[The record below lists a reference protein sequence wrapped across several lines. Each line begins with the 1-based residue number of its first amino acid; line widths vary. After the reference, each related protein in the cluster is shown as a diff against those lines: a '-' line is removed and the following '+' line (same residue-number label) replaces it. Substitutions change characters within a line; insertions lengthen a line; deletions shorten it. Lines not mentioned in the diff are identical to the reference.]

1 MKISRAAHV
10 ALLLTASCIIPAVA
24 RSQQAAEPA
33 PPAAGGQLP
42 EVEVIQKKKTA
53 TPAAPKKQTVT
64 KQAPTPQPVAEPA
77 TLPEGQEPVEQ
88 MGAPPNTV
96 QMSPLPGSE
105 IPISKVPAGV
115 GHASQA
121 DIQRTGDVQA
131 PDVLQRTVPG
141 VILSDAQGN
150 VFQRTLQYRGY
161 DASPLNGAAQGIA
174 VYQNGVRINEAFGDI
189 VNWDFLPSN
198 AISGI
203 TLIGANPVFGLNAIG
218 GAATIAMRDGF
229 NFQGT
234 EIDTRAGSFGRIQ
247 GSLATGA
254 RSGIWGAFVALEGIR
269 DDGFRDYSESE
280 VRRMYA
286 DIGVKTSE
294 AEFHLNFTGAKNEVG
309 VTAAAPVQLLDLGWD
324 KTFTSPQTTD
334 NEMAMVSLNG
344 AVKASD
350 TLSFSGVTYYRKF
363 KQKHVDGNIAE
374 AEDCPGPGGTTV
386 VCAESEDG
394 GSPEPFTDRNG
405 NTLPFDEDLVYGSI
419 DRTSQDANGYG
430 GSLQAVEKTPL
441 FGLPNQFLIGSSYDH
456 GTVKYTANSEL
467 GFFAPNFVVK
477 SFDPAFMIGGPD
489 DFVPRALDTKND
501 YVGVYFSDT
510 IDLTSRLALTVGGRY
525 NYARIELDNQGEIE
539 DGEEDKLTGTHTYE
553 RFNPMAGLTYQLARG
568 LTLYGSYAEANRA
581 PTAAELACADPE
593 APCLIESFL
602 TADPPLKQVVS
613 KTFELGLRGE
623 LVSLSQTQHLNWT
636 FGLFHATNEDDI
648 IPVTSAVSQG
658 RGFFQNAGET
668 QRQGIEAGVQYQETR
683 WSAYANYALVDA
695 TFRTPLVLSS
705 PNSPNSA
712 AFECPD
718 SDDALCIQVN
728 KGDHLPGIPM
738 HRFKAGID
746 YWITSKWRLGADL
759 TASSDQVFFG
769 DEGNDGKRLGGYAK
783 VDMHTSYDLT
793 DHIQIYGLVDNVFDT
808 RYGLFG
814 NYFDRELANAAGTV
828 SGLDD
833 EFFTDARTITPAPP
847 VTAYGGVKFRF

>member
-1 MKISRAAHV
+1 MRF
-10 ALLLTASCIIPAVA
+10 ALLATATCVIPAVA
-24 RSQQAAEPA
+24 QSQQAAEPA
-33 PPAAGGQLP
+33 PLAAGSQLP
-42 EVEVIQKKKTA
+42 EVEVIQKKKAETKQ
-53 TPAAPKKQTVT
+53 AAPKKTVV
-64 KQAPTPQPVAEPA
+64 KKAPAPQPVAEPA
-77 TLPEGQEPVEQ
+77 PAFQAQEPVEA
-88 MGAPPNTV
+88 MGAPPSTV
-96 QMSPLPGSE
+96 QMSPLAGSS
-105 IPISKVPAGV
+105 IPLSKVPSAV

-131 PDVLQRTVPG
+131 PDVLQRTIPG

-174 VYQNGVRINEAFGDI
+174 VYQNGVRINEAFGDT

-198 AISGI
+198 AIDGI
-203 TLIGANPVFGLNAIG
+203 TILPANPVFGLNAIG
-218 GAATIAMRDGF
+218 GAATITMRDGF

-234 EIDTRAGSFGRIQ
+234 EIDMRAGSYGRLQ
-247 GSLATGA
+247 GSIATGA
-254 RSGIWGAFVALEGIR
+254 RSGIWSAFVALEGIK
-269 DDGFRDYSESE
+269 DDGFRDFSEAE

-286 DIGVKTSE
+286 DVGVKTSE

-309 VTAAAPVQLLDLGWD
+309 VTAAAPVQLLDLGWN

-344 AVKASD
+344 SVKATN
-350 TLSFSGVTYYRKF
+350 TLTFSGATYYRKF

-374 AEDCPGPGGTTV
+374 AEDCDDGFGNEV
-386 VCAESEDG
+386 VCAEGEG
-394 GSPEPFTDRNG
+394 GGPEEPFVDVNG
-405 NTLPFDEDLVYGSI
+405 NTKEFDDDLVYGSI
-419 DRTSQDANGYG
+419 DRTSQDADGYG

-441 FGLPNQFLIGSSYDH
+441 FGYNNQFLIGTSYDH
-456 GTVKYTANSEL
+456 GKVKYTANSEL

-477 SFDPAFMIGGPD
+477 SFDTPFMIAGPD

-510 IDLTSRLALTVGGRY
+510 IDLTSRLAVTVGGRY
-525 NYARIELDNQGEIE
+525 NYARLELENKGEIE

-553 RFNPMAGLTYQLARG
+553 RFNPMAGATYKLNQG

-593 APCLIESFL
+593 DPCLIESFL

-613 KTFELGLRGE
+613 KTWELGLRGE
-623 LVSLSQTQHLNWT
+623 LASLSQTQHLNWS

-648 IPVTSAVSQG
+648 IPVTSPESQG

-668 QRQGIEAGVQYQETR
+668 QRQGIEAGIQYQETR

-695 TFRTPLVLSS
+695 TFQTPLVLSS

-728 KGDHLPGIPM
+728 KGDHLPGVPM

-746 YWITSKWRLGADL
+746 YWVTSKWRIGGDL
-759 TASSDQVFFG
+759 VAASDQVFFG
-769 DEGNDGKRLGGYAK
+769 DEGNDGQRLPGYAT
-783 VDMHTSYDLT
+783 VDLHTSYDLT

-828 SGLDD
+828 SGLDED
-833 EFFTDARTITPAPP
+833 FFTNAETITPAPP
-847 VTAYGGVKFRF
+847 VTAYGGVKMRF

>member
-1 MKISRAAHV
+1 L
-10 ALLLTASCIIPAVA
+10 ALLVTATCAVPAVA
-24 RSQQAAEPA
+24 QSQQAAEPA
-33 PPAAGGQLP
+33 KPAAGGGQLP
-42 EVEVIQKKKTA
+42 EVEVIQKKKAETKQ
-53 TPAAPKKQTVT
+53 AAPKKTVV
-64 KQAPTPQPVAEPA
+64 KKAPPPAPEPA
-77 TLPEGQEPVEQ
+77 AAPAPAFEPQEPVEA
-88 MGAPPNTV
+88 MGAPPGTV
-96 QMSPLPGSE
+96 QMSPVGGSN
-105 IPISKVPAGV
+105 IPIAKFPGAV
-115 GHASQA
+115 GHASSS
-121 DIQRTGDVQA
+121 DFSRTGEVQA
-131 PDVLQRTVPG
+131 PDVLQNTVPG

-150 VFQRTLQYRGY
+150 VFQRTLQFRGY

-198 AISGI
+198 AVDGI

-218 GAATIAMRDGF
+218 GAATINMRDGF

-234 EIDTRAGSFGRIQ
+234 EIDMRAGSYGRLQ

-254 RSGIWGAFVALEGIR
+254 RSGAWGAFLAVEGIK
-269 DDGFRDYSESE
+269 DDGFRDFSESE

-286 DIGVKTSE
+286 DVGVKTSD

-309 VTAAAPVQLLDLGWD
+309 VTAAAPVQLLDLGWS

-344 AVKASD
+344 AVKATS
-350 TLSFSGVTYYRKF
+350 TLSFSGAAYYRMF

-374 AEDCPGPGGTTV
+374 AEECDHDNNAGTPDV
-386 VCAESEDG
+386 VCAEDEG
-394 GSPEPFTDRNG
+394 GGAPEPFIDRNG
-405 NTLPFDEDLVYGSI
+405 NTMEFNDDLVYGSI
-419 DRTSQDANGYG
+419 DRTSQDADGFG
-430 GSLQAVEKTPL
+430 GSVQAVEKTPL
-441 FGLPNQFLIGSSYDH
+441 FGYNNQFLIGTSYDH
-456 GTVKYTANSEL
+456 GKVKYTANSEL

-477 SFDPAFMIGGPD
+477 SFDPPFMIAEPD
-489 DFVPRALDTKND
+489 DFVPRALLTKND
-501 YVGVYFSDT
+501 YVGIYFSDT

-553 RFNPMAGLTYQLARG
+553 RFNPMAGATYKLLPG

-593 APCLIESFL
+593 DPCLIESFL

-613 KTFELGLRGE
+613 KTWELGLRGE
-623 LVSLSQTQHLNWT
+623 LASLSQTQHLNWS

-668 QRQGIEAGVQYQETR
+668 QRQGIEAGIQYQETR

-695 TFRTPLVLSS
+695 TFQTPLILSS

-712 AFECPD
+712 AFECAG
-718 SDDALCIQVN
+718 SSDALCIQVN
-728 KGDHLPGIPM
+728 KGDHLPGVPM
-738 HRFKAGID
+738 HRFKAGFD
-746 YWITSKWRLGADL
+746 YWITSKWRFGGDL
-759 TASSDQVFFG
+759 VAASDQVFFG
-769 DEGNDGKRLGGYAK
+769 DEGNDGKRLPGYAT
-783 VDMHTSYDLT
+783 VDLHTSYDVT
-793 DHIQIYGLVDNVFDT
+793 DHIQIYGLLDNVFDT

-814 NYFDRELANAAGTV
+814 NYFDRELANEAGTV
-828 SGLDD
+828 SGLDE
-833 EFFTDARTITPAPP
+833 EFFTNAQTITPAPP
-847 VTAYGGVKFRF
+847 VTAYGGVKMRF

>member
-1 MKISRAAHV
+1 MQITRAAQI
-10 ALLLTASCIIPAVA
+10 ALLLTTTCVIPTVA
-24 RSQQAAEPA
+24 QSQQAAEPA

-53 TPAAPKKQTVT
+53 TPAVPKKQTVT

-77 TLPEGQEPVEQ
+77 PAFQAQEPVEE
-88 MGAPPNTV
+88 MGAPPATV
-96 QMSPLPGSE
+96 QTSPLEGSSIPLAKFPG
-105 IPISKVPAGV
+105 AV

-121 DIQRTGDVQA
+121 DIQRTGDVQV
-131 PDVLQRTVPG
+131 PDLLQQTVPG

-174 VYQNGVRINEAFGDI
+174 VYQNGVRINEAFGDT

-203 TLIGANPVFGLNAIG
+203 TVIGADPVFGLNAIG
-218 GAATIAMRDGF
+218 GAATIVMRDGF

-269 DDGFRDYSESE
+269 DDGFRDFSESE

-309 VTAAAPVQLLDLGWD
+309 VTAAAPVQLLDLDWQ

-350 TLSFSGVTYYRKF
+350 TLSFSGVTYFRNF
-363 KQKHVDGNIAE
+363 KQRHVDGNIAE

-386 VCAESEDG
+386 VCAEGEG
-394 GSPEPFTDRNG
+394 GGPEEPFTDRNG
-405 NTLPFDEDLVYGSI
+405 NTMPFDPDLVYGSI
-419 DRTSQDANGYG
+419 DRTSQDANGFG

-477 SFDPAFMIGGPD
+477 SFDPPFMIGGPD
-489 DFVPRALDTKND
+489 DFVPRALKTQND

-510 IDLTSRLALTVGGRY
+510 IDLTSRLAWTVGGRY
-525 NYARIELDNQGEIE
+525 NYARLDLENQGEIE

-553 RFNPMAGLTYQLARG
+553 RFNPMTGLTYQLSRG

-623 LVSLSQTQHLNWT
+623 LASLSQTQHLNWS
-636 FGLFHATNEDDI
+636 FGLYHATNEDDI

-668 QRQGIEAGVQYQETR
+668 RRQGIEAGIQYQETR

-728 KGDHLPGIPM
+728 KGDHLPGVPM

-746 YWITSKWRLGADL
+746 YWITSKWRFGADL
-759 TASSDQVFFG
+759 TAASDQVFFG
-769 DEGNDGKRLGGYAK
+769 DEGNDGKRLGGYAT
-783 VDMHTSYDLT
+783 VDLHSSYDLT

-814 NYFDRELANAAGTV
+814 NYFDRELANNAGTV
-828 SGLDD
+828 SGLSD